1 MTFSSDGKYKLFADC
16 ANDAATGATVAVWNA
31 SNHSPNSNYPNTA
44 TFLAQYG
51 SQIPAP
57 ETSTT
62 TPDWSGFRV
71 AMLKNS
77 GYQRITLAANL
88 DNNGRLAVTRVETA
102 MSMDSPN
109 LQVIEVLWEMVIT
122 ALPPLSKPTATEIG
136 QLNALATANSI
147 PFSFKADGKIQL

>member
-16 ANDAATGATVAVWNA
+16 ANDAVTGKTVAVWNA
-31 SNHSPNSNYPNTA
+31 STHAPHASYPNTA
-44 TFLAQYG
+44 TFLAQYS
-51 SQIPAP
+51 SQVPAP
-57 ETSTT
+57 ATPAP
-62 TPDWSGFRV
+62 TPDWSAFRV

-102 MSMDSPN
+102 MAMDSPN
-109 LQVIEVLWEMVIT
+109 LQVIEALWEMVIT

-136 QLNALATANSI
+136 QLNALTTANYI
-147 PFSFKADGKIQL
+147 PFTFKSDGKIQL